1 MSQVVNVGL
10 IGYGTAGQAFH
21 APNIN
26 VIPTIVNKEELMVK
40 PEEAR
45 NNIRII
51 ELAMQSN
58 SKKQTLEFYH
68 K

>member
-1 MSQVVNVGL
+1 MINGL
-10 IGYGTAGQAFH
+10 HFWGKIETLPGCYPAYYK
-21 APNIN
+21 NIYN
-26 VIPTIVNKEELMVK
+26 AIVNKEELMVK